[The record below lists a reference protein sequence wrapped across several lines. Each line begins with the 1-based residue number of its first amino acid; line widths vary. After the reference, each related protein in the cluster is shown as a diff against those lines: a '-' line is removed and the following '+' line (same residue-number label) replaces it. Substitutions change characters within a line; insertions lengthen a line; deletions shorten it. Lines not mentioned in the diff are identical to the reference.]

1 MYISIKD
8 RFRTSVRHFRFEKKL
23 SQEQLAELADLS
35 DKYISD
41 LERGK
46 NNPSLNAMDSI
57 AQALKLDIIELL
69 TDKYYEESL
78 NDKRKIDNVRG
89 RIKKII

>member
-41 LERGK
+41 IERGK

-78 NDKRKIDNVRG
+78 NDKRKIDNIRG
-89 RIKKII
+89 RIKIIK